1 MKREEKIT
9 NIVDDLVNKGSTFEN
24 RDEIIR
30 KSLDLTK
37 KDISFQEVIDQ
48 ITKNMEEC
56 TREFLYSKNKY
67 DINYISGISSC
78 IYLPSFNNSG
88 EVKIKFIGG
97 TKSRNSSIEVDTN
110 TLFDVA
116 SITKLYTL
124 ILLFEFERMG
134 LLSLNER
141 ISDVCKEYRGLED
154 FTFNDLIKL
163 CGEIETDGN
172 LAKAKSKEEAYAI
185 LKTSRLKSNDRTK
198 NKYTDFGAIIMGD
211 ALCARIKETYNIDVS
226 FEDIMDVYVLEH
238 LKLKNTLFNPKTDNV
253 SGNNSHNYVHDPKA
267 RILGGAVGS
276 AGLFTTS
283 DDLAK
288 LAKSI
293 YSVNYVNKKFLSSDY
308 VRRMGEI
315 PFPESPSSNKG
326 NLGLYVKHPR
336 GLDKT
341 YTPNESAK
349 FSFSMQ
355 GWTGSIA
362 IFDPYNL
369 IHQNILVNSILES
382 NDKDIVLNDKPR
394 GFGGAMDE
402 YLKQITFNTML
413 AYIAKKYYNTYCNSK
428 ESIDK
433 TSKVVR

>member
-1 MKREEKIT
+1 MNRVDRINQVIEDLEK
-9 NIVDDLVNKGSTFEN
+9 KGSTFEN
-24 RDEIIR
+24 RDELINR
-30 KSLDLTK
+30 SLELTK
-37 KDISFQEVIDQ
+37 KDISLEEVINS
-48 ITKNMEEC
+48 IRENMEIC
-56 TREFLYSKNKY
+56 TKDFLIKKSKY

-78 IYLPSFNNSG
+78 IYIPSFDNSG
-88 EVKIKFIGG
+88 EIKLKFIGG
-97 TKSRNSSIEVDTN
+97 NSSRNNDLKINEN

-124 ILLFEFERMG
+124 ILAFEFERIG
-134 LLSLNER
+134 LINLNER
-141 ISDVCKEYRGLED
+141 ISDVDKDFKGLED
-154 FTFNDLIKL
+154 FTFNDLIRL
-163 CGEIETDGN
+163 CGEIETKGN
-172 LAKAKSKEEAYAI
+172 ITSAKSIEEAYTI
-185 LKTSRLKSNDRTK
+185 LKTASLKSNDRTI
-198 NKYTDFGAIIMGD
+198 NKYTDFGAIIIGE
-211 ALCARIKETYNIDVS
+211 ALCKRVKETYNIDLK
-226 FEDIMDVYVLEH
+226 FEDLIDMFILTP
-238 LKLKNTLFNPKTDNV
+238 LNLKNTLFNPKTTNT
-253 SGNNSHNYVHDPKA
+253 SGNNSYNYVHDPKA

-276 AGLFTTS
+276 AGIFTTS

-288 LAKSI
+288 LAKAI
-293 YSVNYVNKKFLSSDY
+293 YSVNYINKKFLSSDY

-413 AYIAKKYYNTYCNSK
+413 TYIAKKYYNTYCNSK

>member
-1 MKREEKIT
+1 MNRVDRINQVIEDLEK
-9 NIVDDLVNKGSTFEN
+9 KGSTFEN
-24 RDEIIR
+24 RDELINR
-30 KSLDLTK
+30 SLELTK
-37 KDISFQEVIDQ
+37 KDISLEEVINS
-48 ITKNMEEC
+48 IRENMEIC
-56 TREFLYSKNKY
+56 TKEFLIKKSKY

-78 IYLPSFNNSG
+78 IYIPSFDNSG
-88 EVKIKFIGG
+88 EIKLKFIGG
-97 TKSRNSSIEVDTN
+97 NSSRNNDLKINEN

-124 ILLFEFERMG
+124 ILAFEFERIG
-134 LLSLNER
+134 LINLNER
-141 ISDVCKEYRGLED
+141 ISDVDKDFKGLED
-154 FTFNDLIKL
+154 FTFNDLIRL
-163 CGEIETDGN
+163 CGEIETKGN
-172 LAKAKSKEEAYAI
+172 ITSAKSIEEAYTI
-185 LKTSRLKSNDRTK
+185 LKTASLKSNDRTI
-198 NKYTDFGAIIMGD
+198 NKYTDFGAIIIGE
-211 ALCARIKETYNIDVS
+211 ALCKRVKETYNIDLK
-226 FEDIMDVYVLEH
+226 FEDLIDMFILTP
-238 LKLKNTLFNPKTDNV
+238 LNLKNTLFNPKTTNT
-253 SGNNSHNYVHDPKA
+253 SGNNNYNYVHDPKA

-276 AGLFTTS
+276 AGIFTTS

-288 LAKSI
+288 LAKAI
-293 YSVNYVNKKFLSSDY
+293 YSVNYINKKFLSSDY

-413 AYIAKKYYNTYCNSK
+413 TYIAKKYYNTYCNSK